1 MKKTINI
8 IIFGLLLL
16 IFGSFMFTFQVR
28 QNEVAF
34 LSTSGSASEPIETTG
49 LKFRWPR
56 PFQQLYKFDKRIQL
70 ETNDYEEMTTKSG
83 AAVVVQLYFGWK
95 IQEKGARKF
104 FEAYKG
110 TDDEEQLKAAR
121 KQIKVYV
128 QQSGKEIIK
137 DNVTDVGYFI
147 SNNDPQSE
155 ENTGRLNFEEI
166 ENEIRKNAVKRVIG
180 QGVEITFVGIRRVG
194 VPQKNLDVVLGT
206 MVKEWVS
213 KANLLKAEA
222 DSNATSIRTNALS
235 DRIRAIGR
243 AKIQAA
249 SEVSKAQDKAKKQF
263 ESFTE
268 DPELAVFLMQ
278 LDALEKSVKN
288 QTTLIL
294 DETMGP
300 FPILR
305 GLKPYLKP
313 NPDGS
318 AVKPE

>member
-16 IFGSFMFTFQVR
+16 IFGSYMFTFQVR
-28 QNEVAF
+28 QDQVAF
-34 LSTSGSASEPIETTG
+34 LSKSGSAGKPIEKTG
-49 LKFRWPR
+49 LHFKLPWP
-56 PFQQLYKFDKRIQL
+56 FMKEYIFDKRIQL
-70 ETNDYEEMTTKSG
+70 ETNDYEEMTTESG

-95 IQEKGARKF
+95 IGDAPKFFKAYEGDDSESLLKDARK
-104 FEAYKG
+104 KI
-110 TDDEEQLKAAR
+110 KA
-121 KQIKVYV
+121 IV
-128 QQSGKEIIK
+128 QESGKEIIK
-137 DNVTDVGYFI
+137 DHVTDVGHFI
-147 SNNDPQSE
+147 SINGLQPD
-155 ENTGRLNFEEI
+155 ENMGRLNFETT
-166 ENEIRKNAVKRVIG
+166 ENKILGNAGNRVTG

-213 KANLLKAEA
+213 KANLLKAGAESDA
-222 DSNATSIRTNALS
+222 ALIRTNALS
-235 DRIRAIGR
+235 DRIRAIDR

-263 ESFTE
+263 ESFTK
-268 DPELAVFLMQ
+268 DPELAVFLMH
-278 LDALEKSVKN
+278 LDMLEKSVTN

-300 FPILR
+300 FPVLR

-313 NPDGS
+313 GEDGS
-318 AVKPE
+318 SLKPE